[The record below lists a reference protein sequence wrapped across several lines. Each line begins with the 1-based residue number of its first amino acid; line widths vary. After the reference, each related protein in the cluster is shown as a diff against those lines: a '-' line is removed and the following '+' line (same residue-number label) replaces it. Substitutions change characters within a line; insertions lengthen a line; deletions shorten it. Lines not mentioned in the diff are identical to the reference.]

1 MILNVQQIWTRYLP
15 DTIRERKREK
25 KKQIKFIIQIILLS
39 IERATRSRNLFKIGH
54 THNVLFQSVR
64 DMISEVLV
72 LQSLWYGLTFDTTI
86 SGGRSTSEI
95 RGTSRCIAF
104 YGAFYSGVVPDH
116 RSSLLPSSL
125 RSASPTLLSI
135 RAVSFRRKGGS
146 SSGAGSWPDIVCH
159 TLASTPTLHLL
170 YSPPF
175 ARCTLVNPRFIMR
188 RI

>member
-1 MILNVQQIWTRYLP
+1 MVDELLQNWSYTIYIRTIWKRVRY
-15 DTIRERKREK
+15 D
-25 KKQIKFIIQIILLS
+25 
-39 IERATRSRNLFKIGH
+39 IEALVEQSSRHG
-54 THNVLFQSVR
+54 SR
-64 DMISEVLV
+64 
-72 LQSLWYGLTFDTTI
+72 FDTAI

-104 YGAFYSGVVPDH
+104 YGAFYSGVCLTIGLF
-116 RSSLLPSSL
+116 SSLLLSVSFL
-125 RSASPTLLSI
+125 LLSC
-135 RAVSFRRKGGS
+135 RSERPRRLFRRKGGS

-175 ARCTLVNPRFIMR
+175 ARCTLVKPRFIMR

>member
-104 YGAFYSGVVPDH
+104 YGAFYSDVVPDH

-135 RAVSFRRKGGS
+135 RPAAPSLFAVKEARAAVQGHGRTS
-146 SSGAGSWPDIVCH
+146 SAILSPLHPRYICYTRPLS
-159 TLASTPTLHLL
+159 LAAPS
-170 YSPPF
+170 
-175 ARCTLVNPRFIMR
+175 
-188 RI
+188 